1 MKSVNSLIKFWR
13 VFDVDNKK
21 ILLKDLLKKSTMSSF
36 WNNQKVAKTTMQE
49 INEIELMVNK
59 VDELINISADIRSA
73 FELIDDSADAN
84 GILLEEV
91 QSMMKTYKSEVTK
104 LQLSIVFQDEYD
116 YSNAVVSLHSGAGGT
131 EAQDWAEMLLRM
143 YLRWANNNN
152 FMTEILSINA
162 SDEAGIKSVQFEVKG
177 EKAYGL
183 LKAEKGVHRLVRISP
198 FDASHSRHTSFALV
212 EVMPEAN
219 SEEDEILINQ
229 DDLRIDTYRASG
241 HGGQSVQKNDTAVR
255 ITHLPSGIVVTC
267 QNERSQARNR
277 ETALMV
283 LKSRLLKIKLEEKEK
298 IMLQERGEH
307 VVAGWGNQIRS
318 YVLHPY
324 KLVKDLRTKH
334 ETSNVDDVLDGD
346 IDEFIKLYLL
356 KNKE

>member
-1 MKSVNSLIKFWR
+1 
-13 VFDVDNKK
+13 
-21 ILLKDLLKKSTMSSF
+21 MSNF
-36 WNNQKVAKTTMQE
+36 WNNQKVAKKTMQE
-49 INEIELMVNK
+49 INEIELIVNK
-59 VDELINISADIRSA
+59 VDELINLSADIHSA
-73 FELIDDSADAN
+73 FELIDDSSDSN
-84 GILLEEV
+84 EILLEEV
-91 QSMMKTYKSEVTK
+91 QSMIKTYKSEVTK

-152 FMTEILSINA
+152 FITEILSINA
-162 SDEAGIKSVQFEVKG
+162 SDEAGIKSVQFAVKG

-283 LKSRLLKIKLEEKEK
+283 LKSRLLKIQLEEKEK
-298 IMLQERGEH
+298 VMLEERGEH